1 MAFIFPLWKSLCYVM
16 DLKLIDVINV
26 SYMLYRSILLQILPV
41 FSKWKTEKQRIVD
54 FDGKCRPGLL
64 YGDGVR
70 MPKYLTIYYSS
81 TGSLHENMRICQG
94 NLGEFSGKNFPTSI
108 AINQLAVKITRRSL
122 SFGCICINSSTC
134 IVSYNGMYGKWAELR
149 CLPHSQFR
157 QWSW

>member
-1 MAFIFPLWKSLCYVM
+1 MSLMCLICFIDRFCY
-16 DLKLIDVINV
+16 K
-26 SYMLYRSILLQILPV
+26 YCLQSQNEYLNER
-41 FSKWKTEKQRIVD
+41 KTEKQRIVD

-70 MPKYLTIYYSS
+70 MPKYLTIYYRS

-94 NLGEFSGKNFPTSI
+94 NLGELSGKNCPTSI

-134 IVSYNGMYGKWAELR
+134 KPLTTSTSLVSCLSLFQEDIRKYLWWSLGMEK
-149 CLPHSQFR
+149 
-157 QWSW
+157 